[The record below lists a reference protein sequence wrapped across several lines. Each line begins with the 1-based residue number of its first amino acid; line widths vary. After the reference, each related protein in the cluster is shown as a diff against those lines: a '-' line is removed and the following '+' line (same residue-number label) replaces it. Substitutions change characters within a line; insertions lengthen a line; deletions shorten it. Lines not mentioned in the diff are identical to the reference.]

1 VHEGGIS
8 TPLIA
13 HWPEVIR
20 RKGELTDEP
29 GHVVD
34 LMATCCD
41 VAGAGYPETYKGK
54 SIAPLDGRSLVSV
67 FRTGKREGHEAI
79 YWEHEGNRAV
89 RKGDWK
95 LVSRFPGKWE
105 LYNLKDDRT
114 ELKDM
119 SSEHPE
125 LVEELSR
132 MYRSWAARSNVEPWG
147 QLRKKPAANNAKK
160 TGNTTT
166 SGKKK

>member
-1 VHEGGIS
+1 
-8 TPLIA
+8 
-13 HWPEVIR
+13 
-20 RKGELTDEP
+20 
-29 GHVVD
+29 
-34 LMATCCD
+34 
-41 VAGAGYPETYKGK
+41 
-54 SIAPLDGRSLVSV
+54 
-67 FRTGKREGHEAI
+67 
-79 YWEHEGNRAV
+79 
-89 RKGDWK
+89 
-95 LVSRFPGKWE
+95 
-105 LYNLKDDRT
+105 
-114 ELKDM
+114 M